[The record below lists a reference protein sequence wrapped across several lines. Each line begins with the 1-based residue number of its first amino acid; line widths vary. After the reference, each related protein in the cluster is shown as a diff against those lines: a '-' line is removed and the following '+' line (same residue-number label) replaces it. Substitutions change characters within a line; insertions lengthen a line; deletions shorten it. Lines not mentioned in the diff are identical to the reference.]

1 MAHDLA
7 LHASRNPDAE
17 GKKSLPRTGQRKK
30 FLAGGG
36 RREAPLIC
44 RSSGTVVAEEEEGG
58 QKEKLTGW
66 QRRIWGWMYLG
77 RRRDERLETTDGRV
91 EIGRAHV

>member
-7 LHASRNPDAE
+7 LHASRNLDAE

-44 RSSGTVVAEEEEGG
+44 RSSGTVVAEEEEEKEGG
-58 QKEKLTGW
+58 QKEKIDGLATAD
-66 QRRIWGWMYLG
+66 LG
-77 RRRDERLETTDGRV
+77 LDVFGEEKG
-91 EIGRAHV
+91 